1 MKKKTIAL
9 LLTTTLISGLLSAC
23 GNSSQTSDIISTT
36 DKKADVTSE
45 VINLT
50 DNSSETATS
59 VNIDYTI
66 DSYAPVSDFGY
77 HLFQKNTEGTTN
89 PVLSPVSAYI
99 ALTMAGNGANGTTK
113 DEFYQLLGSN
123 GEMTALS
130 DDMMNRF
137 PTDSENL
144 KLSLANSAWIDN
156 EFTPDK
162 EWLGTISSLYDAQA
176 YHADLSTREAVDSIN
191 QWVSDNTQGLIKKMI
206 EQPFEDDARLVLFNT
221 LYFKGTW
228 RDPFIHEMTYEQPF
242 TTSDGKSVNV
252 SMMHQRKSYYDY
264 LTNDYAEGVI
274 LPYADSNLSLVALS
288 PREGTTVREL
298 SNMLTSDMIVS
309 LLDNRQESTY
319 MNIDLPKFEITFDQ
333 ILNDSLIELGLES
346 AFDADKADLT
356 GLGKAD
362 HDGNIYISLV
372 RQKADIRLDEE
383 GTEAA
388 AATEIAMAEATSL
401 DIEQPLNM
409 VFDHPFLYMIMDM
422 DTQIPLFIG
431 IIDNPNA

>member
-1 MKKKTIAL
+1 MKKKTITL
-9 LLTTTLISGLLSAC
+9 LLTATLISGLLSAC

-144 KLSLANSAWIDN
+144 KLSLANSA
-156 EFTPDK
+156 
-162 EWLGTISSLYDAQA
+162 
-176 YHADLSTREAVDSIN
+176 
-191 QWVSDNTQGLIKKMI
+191 
-206 EQPFEDDARLVLFNT
+206 
-221 LYFKGTW
+221 
-228 RDPFIHEMTYEQPF
+228 
-242 TTSDGKSVNV
+242 
-252 SMMHQRKSYYDY
+252 
-264 LTNDYAEGVI
+264 
-274 LPYADSNLSLVALS
+274 
-288 PREGTTVREL
+288 
-298 SNMLTSDMIVS
+298 
-309 LLDNRQESTY
+309 
-319 MNIDLPKFEITFDQ
+319 
-333 ILNDSLIELGLES
+333 
-346 AFDADKADLT
+346 
-356 GLGKAD
+356 
-362 HDGNIYISLV
+362 
-372 RQKADIRLDEE
+372 
-383 GTEAA
+383 
-388 AATEIAMAEATSL
+388 
-401 DIEQPLNM
+401 
-409 VFDHPFLYMIMDM
+409 
-422 DTQIPLFIG
+422 
-431 IIDNPNA
+431 

>member
-1 MKKKTIAL
+1 MKEKTIAL
-9 LLTTTLISGLLSAC
+9 LLTATMISGLLSAC
-23 GNSSQTSDIISTT
+23 GNSSQISDIISTT

-99 ALTMAGNGANGTTK
+99 ALTMAGNGANGTTQ

-162 EWLGTISSLYDAQA
+162 KWLGTISSLYDAQA
-176 YHADLSTREAVDSIN
+176 YYADLSTREAVDSIN

-221 LYFKGTW
+221 LYFKG
-228 RDPFIHEMTYEQPF
+228 
-242 TTSDGKSVNV
+242 S
-252 SMMHQRKSYYDY
+252 
-264 LTNDYAEGVI
+264 
-274 LPYADSNLSLVALS
+274 
-288 PREGTTVREL
+288 
-298 SNMLTSDMIVS
+298 
-309 LLDNRQESTY
+309 
-319 MNIDLPKFEITFDQ
+319 
-333 ILNDSLIELGLES
+333 
-346 AFDADKADLT
+346 
-356 GLGKAD
+356 
-362 HDGNIYISLV
+362 
-372 RQKADIRLDEE
+372 
-383 GTEAA
+383 
-388 AATEIAMAEATSL
+388 
-401 DIEQPLNM
+401 
-409 VFDHPFLYMIMDM
+409 
-422 DTQIPLFIG
+422 
-431 IIDNPNA
+431 